1 MSGTKGTETRLDAKQ
16 TSLGEE
22 LAGTNKKE
30 IEERQRLHTLVQLQA
45 QEIEALKAEIS
56 ILSRKGGENIF
67 FFLYYF
73 YITYNHLNLFLLR
86 SHFAANSTSN
96 EPNSNISVNLKFL
109 LIRFYIFPFVF
120 FLI

>member
-56 ILSRKGGENIF
+56 ILSRKGGHI
-67 FFLYYF
+67 LPPTQPPMSQ
-73 YITYNHLNLFLLR
+73 IQT
-86 SHFAANSTSN
+86 
-96 EPNSNISVNLKFL
+96 
-109 LIRFYIFPFVF
+109 
-120 FLI
+120 